1 MGVPVPGARLIVA
14 RLPLAGQS
22 LRITGEEAAHA
33 RARRLSA
40 GAAVVL
46 VDGSGAEGF
55 GTVERAAPGSLDVR
69 VDTVAQAPADHFPPI
84 HLLVAAVRAERLAW
98 IAEKATELGTARITV
113 VESER
118 TQSHRASAAPLARLE
133 RVVRE
138 AAKQSERARWPTLH
152 GPRSFSDAVVG
163 ESSAHRLLLDPR
175 GESFPE
181 RLGAGSVALLI
192 GPEGGWSEAE
202 HAMALE
208 SGWSV
213 ASLAAGKLRAET
225 AAVGA
230 LMLTRAA
237 LARIP
242 H

>member
-1 MGVPVPGARLIVA
+1 MGVPDPGARLIVP
-14 RLPLAGQS
+14 RVPEPGRS
-22 LRITGEEAAHA
+22 FRITGEEAAHA

-46 VDGSGAEGF
+46 VDGSGMEGF
-55 GTVERAAPGSLDVR
+55 GTVERIGPGRLDVR
-69 VDTVAQAPADHFPPI
+69 VETVAQAPSDSLFPI

-98 IAEKATELGTARITV
+98 IAEKATELGAARITLV
-113 VESER
+113 SSER
-118 TQSHRASAAPLARLE
+118 TQSHRASAASHPRLE

-152 GPRSFSDAVVG
+152 GPLPFSDALG
-163 ESSAHRLLLDPR
+163 EETSAHRFLLDPR

-181 RLGAGSVALLI
+181 RLGAGSVALLV

-202 HAMALE
+202 HAAALG
-208 SGWSV
+208 SGWRV

-230 LMLTRAA
+230 LMLARAA